1 MEVQKQLHEQL
12 EVQRVLQLRIE
23 EHAKYL
29 EKMLEEQRKAG
40 RLFSSSSQTLLSPSD
55 ETKPDSQNI
64 SKTEVSD
71 LPQPSSSAKNIASEA
86 EDDQCESPQKR
97 RRVENNTESEDSER

>member
-1 MEVQKQLHEQL
+1 M
-12 EVQRVLQLRIE
+12 LQLRIE

-40 RLFSSSSQTLLSPSD
+40 RLFSSSSSSSQTLLSPSD
-55 ETKPDSQNI
+55 DETRPDSQNM
-64 SKTEVSD
+64 SQTEAS
-71 LPQPSSSAKNIASEA
+71 LPQPSSSAKHIASET

-97 RRVENNTESEDSER
+97 RRLENSTEPQDSER